1 MMYQWGNWLG
11 GDHRRQLG
19 GDHRSEKDTIQKF
32 GGIRPQTY

>member
-1 MMYQWGNWLG
+1 MMYQWGNCR
-11 GDHRRQLG
+11 DHRRQLG